1 MEEGEKDINE
11 VLNMPFSF
19 LLNEIYES
27 SKKKNVKKSASML
40 DAFGGFGG

>member
-11 VLNMPFSF
+11 ILNMPFSF

-27 SKKKNVKKSASML
+27 SNKKKVKKSTSML